1 MKLTTTLLAAG
12 FTAAALT
19 AASAESGF
27 EGRNGVNNAPDSR
40 TPAISQLTTS
50 SRPDAPRYDDN
61 RRYER
66 ARPDSIHRTRNT
78 GFAHGYTTFE
88 VLDSIR

>member
-19 AASAESGF
+19 AASAESGY
-27 EGRNGVNNAPDSR
+27 ETRNGVNNAPDSHK
-40 TPAISQLTTS
+40 PAISQLTS
-50 SRPDAPRYDDN
+50 SKPDGDRYDD
-61 RRYER
+61 RRHTP
-66 ARPDSIHRTRNT
+66 ARHGDVLKTRNT
-78 GFAHGYTTFE
+78 GFAHGYTTFQ